1 MAFFNHNLKN
11 LYKNIKSRIP
21 GIKIKNQEF
30 MNKLHSLDLSSDFWW
45 ALSGEYALTAEYLSI
60 IYSDDPRFK
69 NYLINS
75 TKEFP
80 TGRMILSAM
89 IKLVGRDFI
98 IHNNS
103 AINSDYVNKNIDE
116 LLIEDEEKNFSI
128 EKINL
133 SLEIMPLKNF
143 TIFLTK
149 LRLKKFKNF
158 YLKIKKKLPICNN
171 RSEFDKEFY
180 VENNLYDDFEI
191 ILNAILPE
199 YLNIYF
205 PKWFLK
211 LSKYLVNNKQKW
223 VTKFGYERNIYDI
236 ILMSRSYE
244 KYGTK
249 NIQVIAHGTLGVS
262 LWHMFRLSL
271 FPNLILY
278 NINQGTYLPKVTKKK
293 ISGDILFCPAQFPAL
308 VNFFSISHY
317 QEFMKVYRKAIKL
330 LNNGIKNG
338 KEIRIRYKNFQHV
351 AEFAGPH
358 LSEEYQ
364 IPIEN
369 KKFEDVYNNY
379 KLIVSMPFGTISDK
393 CYQNNINCIT
403 YNYPYYLMDK
413 KLYLENNT
421 YPGVFKDSD
430 KFLTELEKKIKE
442 F

>member
-1 MAFFNHNLKN
+1 MTFFDKDPVNLYRNLKA
-11 LYKNIKSRIP
+11 RIP
-21 GIKIKNQEF
+21 SIKIKNKEF
-30 MNKLHSLDLSSDFWW
+30 MNKHHGLDMPSDFWW
-45 ALSGEYALTAEYLSI
+45 ALSGEYALMAEHLSI
-60 IYSDDPRFK
+60 IYSDNHRFK

-80 TGRMILSAM
+80 TERMIDSAM
-89 IKLVGRDFI
+89 IKLVGIDFI
-98 IHNNS
+98 IHSS
-103 AINSDYVNKNIDE
+103 AINFDYVNKNINK
-116 LLIEDEEKNFSI
+116 LLIEDEEKHFST
-128 EKINL
+128 EKINQ

-149 LRLKKFKNF
+149 LRLKKFKYF
-158 YLKIKKKLPICNN
+158 FIKIKRKLPIFNN
-171 RSEFDKEFY
+171 KSEFDKEFY
-180 VENNLYDDFEI
+180 LENNLYDDFEI

-244 KYGTK
+244 KYGAK
-249 NIQVIAHGTLGVS
+249 NIQVIAHGALGVN
-262 LWHMFRLSL
+262 LWLMFRLSL

-278 NINQGTYLPKVTKKK
+278 NSNEGTYLPKIKKK
-293 ISGDILFCPAQFPAL
+293 KFSGDILFCPAQFPTL
-308 VNFFSISHY
+308 MNFFSISHY

-338 KEIRIRYKNFQHV
+338 KEIKIRYKNFKHV
-351 AEFAGPH
+351 AEYAGPH

-369 KKFEDVYNNY
+369 KKFEDVYSNY
-379 KLIVSMPFGTISDK
+379 KLIVSMPFSTISEK
-393 CYQNNINCIT
+393 CHLNDINCISF
-403 YNYPYYLMDK
+403 NYPYYLMDK
-413 KLYLENNT
+413 KLYLERNT

-442 F
+442 L